1 MSLVMREG
9 GREGVNFGNVRVSSS
24 SGVVVLTERE
34 RVKRRRND

>member
-24 SGVVVLTERE
+24 SGVVVLKERE
-34 RVKRRRND
+34 SETKKK